1 MSGSTGGAIST
12 PPFLS
17 LDYLYTP
24 SADVA
29 ADARF
34 FVTVLGAE
42 LVFAV
47 DDGGTRVAM
56 LRLSGEGPA
65 MLLTDHL
72 DGDRPIFVYRVANL
86 AGAMRDLA
94 ARGWLEDRTLE
105 LPPGPATSFT
115 TPGGHRVALYEPSRP
130 FVVESFA
137 GRRDFEVD

>member
-1 MSGSTGGAIST
+1 MTPGADAA

-34 FVTVLGAE
+34 FVTTLGAE
-42 LVFAV
+42 FVFAIESS
-47 DDGGTRVAM
+47 GTRVAM
-56 LRLSGEGPA
+56 LRLSSDGPSI
-65 MLLTDHL
+65 LLTDHL
-72 DGDRPIFVYRVANL
+72 EGDRPILVYRVANL

-94 ARGWLEDRTLE
+94 ARGWTDDRTLE

-115 TPGGHRVALYEPSRP
+115 SPGGHRVALYEAVRP

-137 GRRDFEVD
+137 GRRDFEV